1 MPDSDLS
8 ESQKWVFEQL
18 LRTESHWTSQ
28 RQNQQARV
36 ATTLT
41 VTGVMLTLLAPL
53 AVDGGGI
60 RLPGWAHI
68 VLIVSVV
75 ALGLDLLPGVAA
87 LWPRT
92 EPSED
97 NYISTKYF
105 LKFKAE
111 YFDCEGDE
119 SLVDSFPTAT
129 DAANTIRYRRRLIQC
144 QLGLLVV
151 ASVLLVVTFTS
162 AI

>member
-1 MPDSDLS
+1 MSDNDLS

-18 LRTESHWTSQ
+18 VRAESHWTSQ

-53 AVDGGGI
+53 AVESGGI
-60 RLPGWAHI
+60 RLPGWAHV

-75 ALGLDLLPGVAA
+75 VLGLDLLPGVAA
-87 LWPRT
+87 LWPRK

-105 LKFKAE
+105 LKFEAG
-111 YFDCEGDE
+111 YFDCQGEE
-119 SLVDSFPTAT
+119 SLVGSFPSSTE
-129 DAANTIRYRRRLIQC
+129 AASAIRSRRKLIRC
-144 QLGLLVV
+144 QLALLVV
-151 ASVLLVVTFTS
+151 ASVLLAVTFTS